1 MYKGVR
7 CGMADKQEPRRKD
20 GLSEPSGEGS
30 DKAGVAELPLAVR
43 MLGTASVH
51 TGKCGGLSACLGVFP
66 TARAQKHRLRVEALV

>member
-7 CGMADKQEPRRKD
+7 CGIADKQEPRRKD

-66 TARAQKHRLRVEALV
+66 TSPGSETQTEG